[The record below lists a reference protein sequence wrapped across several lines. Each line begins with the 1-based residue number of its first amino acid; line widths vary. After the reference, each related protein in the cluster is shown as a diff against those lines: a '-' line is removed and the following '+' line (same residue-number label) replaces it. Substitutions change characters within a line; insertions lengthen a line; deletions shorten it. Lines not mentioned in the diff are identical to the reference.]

1 MDIEI
6 KLGEMRMKKTDKIW
20 VVAMVLFWS
29 SFVATFL
36 IDYLGII
43 ETSNLGFVET
53 LWISWVMWTMILGL
67 AVAVLTRFIIK
78 E

>member
-1 MDIEI
+1 MGDT
-6 KLGEMRMKKTDKIW
+6 KMKKTDKVW

>member
-1 MDIEI
+1 
-6 KLGEMRMKKTDKIW
+6 MKKTDKVW
-20 VVAMVLFWS
+20 VIAMLLFWS

-36 IDYLGII
+36 IDYFGII

-67 AVAVLTRFIIK
+67 ALAVLTHFIIR

>member
-6 KLGEMRMKKTDKIW
+6 KLGDTKMKKTDKVW

-29 SFVATFL
+29 SFVAIFL

>member
-1 MDIEI
+1 M
-6 KLGEMRMKKTDKIW
+6 KMKKTDKIW

-29 SFVATFL
+29 SFVTTFL

-78 E
+78 D

>member
-6 KLGEMRMKKTDKIW
+6 RLGETRMKKTDKIW

-43 ETSNLGFVET
+43 ETGNLGFVET
-53 LWISWVMWTMILGL
+53 LWISWMMWTMILGL

>member
-1 MDIEI
+1 
-6 KLGEMRMKKTDKIW
+6 MKKTDKVW

>member
-1 MDIEI
+1 
-6 KLGEMRMKKTDKIW
+6 MKKTDKIW